1 MLFWLNIVLSVV
13 SFLPYSNLQLCYSA
27 SLRIASSSR
36 KEEVTS
42 AVAAMLRAS
51 LMSAQ
56 MLRKKVARLRGRL
69 RSSVT
74 QVVRER
80 GYTCAYLGAIVEGK
94 PHRYVDGVAGR
105 ICFCLISDILPFHV
119 CEPLVCQA
127 RSCCILARTRC
138 QLRMLHR

>member
-94 PHRYVDGVAGR
+94 PHRYVDGVCTGVFSSLYKRYLTLNVVMSA
-105 ICFCLISDILPFHV
+105 ISF
-119 CEPLVCQA
+119 A
-127 RSCCILARTRC
+127 
-138 QLRMLHR
+138 